1 MKLQDSDILDAA
13 PSDKPYKL
21 SDGHGLYVLVQP
33 SGAKLW
39 RLKYRCRGIERKLSL
54 GQYPLTT
61 IDEARQKRDEAR
73 SLVADGQDPVAMK
86 RQAELEA
93 RITQA
98 TTFEVVAE
106 EYIEKMTMEGRSAAT
121 VTKARWFLR
130 LLAMRIGYRP
140 VNEITPHELLA
151 ALRAIEARGH
161 RETAHRLRSF
171 ASRVFR
177 YAVVTLR
184 AQSNPA
190 DILRG
195 ALIAPRVTHYAAI
208 VDPKEVGKLLRAIE
222 DYTGHLETRIALQL
236 APHLF
241 VRPGELRHAE
251 WSEISFAEAVWK
263 IPGDKMKMG
272 APHAVP
278 LSRQSLELFDVLRRL
293 GRPGQFVFPA
303 IHSIQRPMSENT
315 INGALRRIG
324 YSKEEMTAHGFRAM
338 ASTLLNESG
347 LWHPDAI
354 ERALAHK
361 DSDRVRAAYHRG
373 AHWPERVKM
382 AQWWSDQLDLY
393 RRGGEV
399 VPIAFGR

>member
-1 MKLQDSDILDAA
+1 MKLQDSDILEASPA
-13 PSDKPYKL
+13 DKPFKL
-21 SDGHGLYVLVQP
+21 ADGHGLYILVQP

-39 RLKYRCRGIERKLSL
+39 RLKYRCRGVERKLSL
-54 GQYPLTT
+54 GQYPATG
-61 IDEARQKRDEAR
+61 IEDARRKRDEAR
-73 SLVADGQDPVAMK
+73 TMVADGQDPVAMK
-86 RQAELEA
+86 RQAELES
-93 RITQA
+93 RISQA

-106 EYIEKMTMEGRSAAT
+106 EYIKKMALEGRGAAT
-121 VTKARWFLR
+121 VKKARWFLR
-130 LLAMRIGYRP
+130 LLAMRIGRRP

-184 AQSNPA
+184 AETNPA
-190 DILRG
+190 EILRG

-208 VDPKEVGKLLRAIE
+208 VDPKEVGRLLRAIE
-222 DYTGHLETRIALQL
+222 DYTGTLETRIALQL

-251 WSEISFAEAVWK
+251 WSEIDFVEAVWK
-263 IPGDKMKMG
+263 IPGEKMKMG
-272 APHAVP
+272 SPHAVP
-278 LSRQSLELFDVLRRL
+278 LSRQSLALFDVLRRL
-293 GRPGQFVFPA
+293 GRPGRYVFPA
-303 IHSIQRPMSENT
+303 IHSIHRPMSENT
-315 INGALRRIG
+315 LNCALRRIG
-324 YSKEEMTAHGFRAM
+324 YSKDEMTAHGFRAM

-361 DSDRVRAAYHRG
+361 DNDRVCAAYHRG
-373 AHWPERVKM
+373 APLARAREDGAMVVRSTRHVPT
-382 AQWWSDQLDLY
+382 
-393 RRGGEV
+393 RR
-399 VPIAFGR
+399 

>member
-1 MKLQDSDILDAA
+1 
-13 PSDKPYKL
+13 
-21 SDGHGLYVLVQP
+21 
-33 SGAKLW
+33 
-39 RLKYRCRGIERKLSL
+39 
-54 GQYPLTT
+54 
-61 IDEARQKRDEAR
+61 
-73 SLVADGQDPVAMK
+73 
-86 RQAELEA
+86 
-93 RITQA
+93 
-98 TTFEVVAE
+98 
-106 EYIEKMTMEGRSAAT
+106 
-121 VTKARWFLR
+121 
-130 LLAMRIGYRP
+130 MRIGHRP

-184 AQSNPA
+184 AETNPA

-208 VDPKEVGKLLRAIE
+208 VEPREVGKLLRAIE

-241 VRPGELRHAE
+241 VRPGELRYAE
-251 WSEISFAEAVWK
+251 WSETNFAEAVWK
-263 IPGDKMKMG
+263 IPGEKMKMG

-293 GRPGQFVFPA
+293 GRPGRFVFPA
-303 IHSIQRPMSENT
+303 IHSVHRPMSENT
-315 INGALRRIG
+315 INCALRRIG

-361 DSDRVRAAYHRG
+361 DGDRVRAAYHRG
-373 AHWPERVKM
+373 AHWPEQVKM
-382 AQWWSDQLDLY
+382 AQW
-393 RRGGEV
+393 
-399 VPIAFGR
+399 

>member
-1 MKLQDSDILDAA
+1 
-13 PSDKPYKL
+13 
-21 SDGHGLYVLVQP
+21 
-33 SGAKLW
+33 
-39 RLKYRCRGIERKLSL
+39 
-54 GQYPLTT
+54 
-61 IDEARQKRDEAR
+61 
-73 SLVADGQDPVAMK
+73 
-86 RQAELEA
+86 
-93 RITQA
+93 
-98 TTFEVVAE
+98 
-106 EYIEKMTMEGRSAAT
+106 
-121 VTKARWFLR
+121 
-130 LLAMRIGYRP
+130 MRIGHRP

-184 AQSNPA
+184 AETNPA
-190 DILRG
+190 EYFAARC
-195 ALIAPRVTHYAAI
+195 VTHYAAI
-208 VDPKEVGKLLRAIE
+208 VEPREVGKLLRAIE

-241 VRPGELRHAE
+241 VRPGELRYAE
-251 WSEISFAEAVWK
+251 WSEINFAEAVWK
-263 IPGDKMKMG
+263 IPGEKMKMG

-293 GRPGQFVFPA
+293 GRPGRFVFPA
-303 IHSIQRPMSENT
+303 IHSVHRPMSENT
-315 INGALRRIG
+315 INCALRRIG

-361 DSDRVRAAYHRG
+361 DGDRVRAAYHRG
-373 AHWPERVKM
+373 AHWPEQVKM
-382 AQWWSDQLDLY
+382 AQWWSDQLGLY

-399 VPIAFGR
+399 VPISLRR

>member
-1 MKLQDSDILDAA
+1 MKLQDSDILNAA

-21 SDGHGLYVLVQP
+21 ADGHGLYVLVQP

-39 RLKYRCRGIERKLSL
+39 RLKYRCHGVERKLSL
-54 GQYPLTT
+54 GQYPVTT
-61 IDEARQKRDEAR
+61 IDQARRKRDEAR
-73 SLVADGQDPVAMK
+73 SMVADGQDPVAMK

-93 RITQA
+93 RISQA

-106 EYIEKMTMEGRSAAT
+106 EYIEKMALEGRGAAT
-121 VTKARWFLR
+121 VKKARWFLR
-130 LLAMRIGYRP
+130 LLAMRIGHRP

-184 AQSNPA
+184 AETNPA

-195 ALIAPRVTHYAAI
+195 ALITPRVTHYAAI
-208 VDPKEVGKLLRAIE
+208 VDPKEVGRLLRAIE

-241 VRPGELRHAE
+241 VRPGELRHAA
-251 WSEISFAEAVWK
+251 WGEINFAEAVWK
-263 IPGDKMKMG
+263 IPGEKMKM
-272 APHAVP
+272 AVPHAVP

-293 GRPGQFVFPA
+293 GRPGQYVFPA
-303 IHSIQRPMSENT
+303 IHSIHRPMSENT
-315 INGALRRIG
+315 INCALRRIG

-382 AQWWSDQLDLY
+382 AQWWSDQLDMY

-399 VPIAFGR
+399 VPIALGR